1 MSKHTI
7 LIVDDEQN
15 QRDTLAGFLRKRDYE
30 VFTAENGQTA
40 IELVKKQTIDLA
52 ISDLRMPEMSG
63 LELLTALRELQPEI
77 VFILITAFGS
87 VENAVE
93 AMKKGAAH
101 YLTKPVDLEELEL
114 TLRDR
119 LDHQRLIR
127 ENRILKEE
135 LQKRRSPQTFIA
147 ASSEMQEVLNLSYR
161 AAPSRATLLITGES
175 GTGKE
180 QVAKLIHDLSSQK
193 EGPFVP
199 VNVAAI
205 PETLIESELFGHEK
219 GSFTGAAA
227 RRIGL
232 LEQANNGTL
241 FIDEVGDIPLPVQV
255 KLLRTLQENSIT
267 RVGGTQAIPLNIR
280 FIAAT
285 HRNLSTMVEEKTF
298 REDLYYRLNVISI
311 PLPPLRKRKSDI
323 PALVEHF
330 VDIYSSINSKGDVD
344 LSRESMDMLLKYGYP
359 GNVRELENAIER
371 AVVLCRDNVIQTSDL
386 PRSLR
391 AVPTQALPEL
401 NGDSLTEIVEGVEK
415 QLVYSA
421 LEKSGGNKSKAAR
434 ALGLTEKNIRDRLK
448 KWGGS

>member
-1 MSKHTI
+1 MIKHTI

-15 QRDTLAGFLRKRDYE
+15 QRDTLAGFLRKRGYE
-30 VFTAENGQTA
+30 VLTAESGKEALALVREQT
-40 IELVKKQTIDLA
+40 VDLA

-63 LELLTALRELQPEI
+63 LELLTELRELQPEI

-119 LDHQRLIR
+119 LEHQRLLR
-127 ENRILKEE
+127 ENRELKEA
-135 LQKRRSPQTFIA
+135 LQTRRTPGGFIA
-147 ASSEMQEVLNLSYR
+147 ASGEMQEILNLAYR
-161 AAPSRATLLITGES
+161 AAPSRATLLIIGES

-180 QVAKLIHDLSSQK
+180 QVARLVHDLSSQK

-219 GSFTGAAA
+219 GSFTGANA

-232 LEQANNGTL
+232 LEQADKGTL

-255 KLLRTLQENSIT
+255 KLLRTLQENCIT
-267 RVGGTQAIPLNIR
+267 RVGGRESIALNLR

-285 HRNLSTMVEEKTF
+285 HRDLALMVEEQMF
-298 REDLYYRLNVISI
+298 REDLYYRLNVIAI

-323 PALVEHF
+323 PALIEHF
-330 VDIYSSINSKGDVD
+330 VESFSRLNGKEAID
-344 LSRESMDMLLKYGYP
+344 LTREAMDLLLKYHYP

-371 AVVLCRDNVIQTSDL
+371 AVVLCRDNVIQTTDL
-386 PRSLR
+386 PLTLRSEGR
-391 AVPTQALPEL
+391 SELPEPA
-401 NGDSLTEIVEGVEK
+401 GDSLPEIVESVERR
-415 QLVYSA
+415 LVYAA
-421 LEKSGGNKSKAAR
+421 LEKAGGNKSKAAR
-434 ALGLTEKNIRDRLK
+434 SLGLTEKNIRDRLK
-448 KWGGS
+448 KWGTS